1 MKKKI
6 WDASWAWWCN
16 SVVKGSQEAE
26 AGGMRAP
33 GQPGIQMELKVSL
46 SNFVRSSLKKQ
57 EEDWRHVSVVEHL
70 PRVPQGGAGS
80 V

>member
-1 MKKKI
+1 
-6 WDASWAWWCN
+6 
-16 SVVKGSQEAE
+16 
-26 AGGMRAP
+26 MRAP

-46 SNFVRSSLKKQ
+46 SNFVRSSLKNL

-70 PRVPQGGAGS
+70 PRVSQGGAGS

>member
-1 MKKKI
+1 
-6 WDASWAWWCN
+6 
-16 SVVKGSQEAE
+16 
-26 AGGMRAP
+26 MRAP